1 MDLAILQWIDN
12 NLHAI
17 PFFNYFAKYVTLLG
31 EYGLFGIVLCVIF
44 LIPKKT
50 RKVGIVMTVAL
61 ALDFLL
67 LNVILKNA
75 VGRTRPYVTDPSLMV
90 FLEDLGVHLPHDSSF
105 PSGHTGASCVVAFVL
120 LFYYKWKALPI
131 FIVALLI
138 SLSRIFLCVHYPTDV
153 LAAFVLSFVIALGC
167 FIAAKPIERKIKER
181 LSKRANKT

>member
-1 MDLAILQWIDN
+1 MDLAILQWIDKN
-12 NLHAI
+12 MHGIA
-17 PFFNYFAKYVTLLG
+17 FFNYFAKYVTLLG
-31 EYGLFGIVLCVIF
+31 EFGLFGIVLCIIF

-50 RKVGIVMTVAL
+50 RKAGIVMTAAL
-61 ALDFLL
+61 AIEILIC
-67 LNVILKNA
+67 NVILKNA

-90 FLEDLGVHLPHDSSF
+90 FLENLGVRLPHDSSF

-153 LAAFVLSFVIALGC
+153 LAAFVISFVIALGC
-167 FIAAKPIERKIKER
+167 FLAYKPIERKIKER
-181 LSKRANKT
+181 LSKRENKT